1 MWSSISLYFWSVIS
15 LMTND
20 VEHVFMCLAAVCV
33 SSLEKYLFKSFAY
46 LLIELFVSFV
56 FELYQVLY
64 VFGEPTLIRYM
75 ICKYFLPFCRIFS
88 LYWYCSFIH
97 KKLTLKKSNIY
108 FFLLLFMLLLL
119 YLRFHCQ
126 TPNLEDLSLFFS
138 KSFMVSVLTYG
149 LLIHFEFFLM
159 FFF

>member
-1 MWSSISLYFWSVIS
+1 
-15 LMTND
+15 
-20 VEHVFMCLAAVCV
+20 MCFSAICV

-64 VFGEPTLIRYM
+64 VFGELTLIRYM

-97 KKLTLKKSNIY
+97 KKLTLRKSNIY

-126 TPNLEDLSLFFS
+126 TPNLEDLSLFLSRVLWFQYLHMDCWS
-138 KSFMVSVLTYG
+138 ILSF
-149 LLIHFEFFLM
+149 FNM
-159 FFF
+159 FFFNTFFCM